1 MMTDE
6 TLTGSLK
13 LLCGLLHKHYGRK
26 VILLID
32 EYDVP
37 LDKAQHYGYYDEM
50 VTLIRNLF
58 AQALKT
64 NDHLQFAVLTGCL
77 RVAKGSGS
85 MRPPTAWPSRP
96 WGFATLDTFCAVFPE
111 GDAQTVERQFGAYLR
126 RIISIRDTGVRKE
139 RKENFYHGILLG
151 LLRHRDDW
159 ILYSNAESGDG
170 YSDILVEDPEVG
182 IGIVIELKYREDG
195 KLEEGCREALEQIED
210 LDYAARLEDDGIETV
225 VRYGIACN
233 RKKCR
238 VIKGL

>member
-85 MRPPTAWPSRP
+85 MRPPTAWPSRT
-96 WGFATLDTFCAVFPE
+96 WRFARSSSSRYRNGSRRMRAGTRPHWIHSAPCSPRGTHRRWSGNLAPICA
-111 GDAQTVERQFGAYLR
+111 G
-126 RIISIRDTGVRKE
+126 
-139 RKENFYHGILLG
+139 
-151 LLRHRDDW
+151 
-159 ILYSNAESGDG
+159 
-170 YSDILVEDPEVG
+170 
-182 IGIVIELKYREDG
+182 
-195 KLEEGCREALEQIED
+195 
-210 LDYAARLEDDGIETV
+210 
-225 VRYGIACN
+225 
-233 RKKCR
+233 
-238 VIKGL
+238 

>member
-1 MMTDE
+1 MPKGCQRERVDATTYRLAIPNLE
-6 TLTGSLK
+6 
-13 LLCGLLHKHYGRK
+13 
-26 VILLID
+26 
-32 EYDVP
+32 
-37 LDKAQHYGYYDEM
+37 
-50 VTLIRNLF
+50 IRQIF
-58 AQALKT
+58 VEQIQEWFQEDARRDA
-64 NDHLQFAVLTGCL
+64 
-77 RVAKGSGS
+77 
-85 MRPPTAWPSRP
+85 P
-96 WGFATLDTFCAVFPE
+96 TLDTFCAVFPE

-151 LLRHRDDW
+151 LLRHREDW